1 MCGNSQW
8 GAGRGEGGGV
18 AFKCECEL
26 FFFLKKKKRA
36 SFLCSGLFSPGPR
49 FGVEYWPS
57 KSSQPRE
64 RELGRMTA
72 AGDPAARDCC
82 PWV

>member
-1 MCGNSQW
+1 MRKFP
-8 GAGRGEGGGV
+8 AGGGGV
-18 AFKCECEL
+18 LSSASGAL
-26 FFFLKKKKRA
+26 FFFFKRA
-36 SFLCSGLFSPGPR
+36 SFLCSGLFSLGSG

-72 AGDPAARDCC
+72 PGDPAARDCSH
-82 PWV
+82 WV